1 MRKAL
6 IFITFL
12 LVFCCSAFATAAS
25 AAIEGIYDG
34 ILAAVASS
42 ITVPRVALQGVTVVR
57 DKNLIPV
64 RISFVRSDVSSY
76 SDSLQFFSNG
86 AGSSIMSAISSDA
99 YLSAISGFAIHALN
113 HSDFH
118 ADEIVLDGSVRRLDA
133 DFIELD
139 DLIYR
144 DNWNGIDGR
153 FSLSMLV
160 TGRLADDGVIVEG
173 TFVIEGG
180 YNRTMTI
187 RAESLKVN
195 NEDYELEPVTLQAAY

>member
-1 MRKAL
+1 
-6 IFITFL
+6 
-12 LVFCCSAFATAAS
+12 
-25 AAIEGIYDG
+25 
-34 ILAAVASS
+34 
-42 ITVPRVALQGVTVVR
+42 
-57 DKNLIPV
+57 
-64 RISFVRSDVSSY
+64 
-76 SDSLQFFSNG
+76 
-86 AGSSIMSAISSDA
+86 MSAISSDA

-113 HSDFH
+113 HSDFQ

-173 TFVIEGG
+173 TFVIEGVLWSYSG
-180 YNRTMTI
+180 LKPVCAINSSNVSLFTFPTMYVSK
-187 RAESLKVN
+187 ECLKLYCV
-195 NEDYELEPVTLQAAY
+195 LPCRSMPK

>member
-1 MRKAL
+1 M
-6 IFITFL
+6 L
-12 LVFCCSAFATAAS
+12 LQAS

-113 HSDFH
+113 HSDFQ
-118 ADEIVLDGSVRRLDA
+118 ADEIVLDGSA

>member
-1 MRKAL
+1 MRTCL
-6 IFITFL
+6 RF
-12 LVFCCSAFATAAS
+12 
-25 AAIEGIYDG
+25 
-34 ILAAVASS
+34 
-42 ITVPRVALQGVTVVR
+42 QG
-57 DKNLIPV
+57 
-64 RISFVRSDVSSY
+64 SHF
-76 SDSLQFFSNG
+76 Q
-86 AGSSIMSAISSDA
+86 
-99 YLSAISGFAIHALN
+99 
-113 HSDFH
+113 

-195 NEDYELEPVTLQAAY
+195 NEDYKLEPVTLQAAH